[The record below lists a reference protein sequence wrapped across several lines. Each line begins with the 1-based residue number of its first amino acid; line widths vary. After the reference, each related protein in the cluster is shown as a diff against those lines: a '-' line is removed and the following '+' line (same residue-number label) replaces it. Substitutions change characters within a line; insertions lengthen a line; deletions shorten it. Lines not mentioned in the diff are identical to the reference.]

1 MAVPD
6 GAILRVVASFL
17 FPESVIAQN
26 VFYAIFNDTGGS
38 DDEDDVVSD
47 VIDWLEGAYTEVI
60 TAISDE
66 VDTTT
71 VHVYLYDAVDD
82 DWDEVGSA
90 PWSVNFNNTA
100 DMMPHG
106 CAMIAHCQT
115 TDPDVRGTKYV
126 GGPGDGA
133 ADASNLSGPI
143 ITLMLNYA
151 DEWIAPFVGAATG
164 GDFGPGIWSVKNTAF
179 FLCNGVDSVNTDIGY
194 QRRRKPGVGI

>member
-6 GAILRVVASFL
+6 GTILRIVASFL

-38 DDEDDVVSD
+38 NDEDDVVSD
-47 VIDWLEGAYTEVI
+47 AVDWLEDMYTEVI

-66 VDTTT
+66 VSSTQC
-71 VHVYLYDAVDD
+71 HVYLYDAVDD
-82 DWDEVGSA
+82 DFDEVGSA
-90 PWSVNFNNTA
+90 PWSVNFSNTA

-106 CAMIAHCQT
+106 CSMIAHCQT
-115 TDPDVRGTKYV
+115 SDPDVRGTKYI

-133 ADASNLSGPI
+133 ATASALSGPI
-143 ITLMLNYA
+143 ITLMLNFA
-151 DEWIAPFVGAATG
+151 DDWVAPFVGLATG

-179 FLCNGVDSVNTDIGY
+179 FLCSGVNSVNTDIGY